1 MMQKAGFSAPEDPE
15 VEERFHELRHLQRSV
30 GKTGVLALSPIL
42 NMSRRDL
49 WQFHVLG
56 RR

>member
-1 MMQKAGFSAPEDPE
+1 MQKAGFSVPSDPE
-15 VEERFHELRHLQRSV
+15 VEERFQELKFLEKSV
-30 GKTGVLALSPIL
+30 GRTGMMALAPIL